1 MKNPIALYIGCSCIF
16 LSSLVF
22 LTYFSFLFTS
32 QIKQEKFKTFLFA
45 LGCLWCGYVIS
56 IGCLGSAYHAPSF
69 QIDFWEAYYPIFI
82 TGVIGIGPLVF
93 LIKDARRSFSC
104 TVSDGFRDTVDVYS
118 DSWGNK
124 YAVKNNDGLVTGC
137 FFFMFLFAL
146 YITIAGAFAPFT
158 YIGFLFLT
166 IRSLKK
172 NSIFTEGLLMLMLVP
187 IILSIICTFYG
198 HNFLNS
204 VYHWK

>member
-1 MKNPIALYIGCSCIF
+1 MKNPIAFYIGYSCIF

-22 LTYFSFLFTS
+22 LSYFSFLFTS
-32 QIKQEKFKTFLFA
+32 QIKEKKLETFLTA
-45 LGCLWCGYVIS
+45 LGTLWCGYVIA
-56 IGCLGSAYHAPSF
+56 IGCFGSAYIDCSF
-69 QIDFWEAYYPIFI
+69 SSNFWEAYKPIFI
-82 TGVIGIGPLVF
+82 TGIVGVGPLVF

-104 TVSDGFRDTVDVYS
+104 TASDAFRDTVDVYS

-137 FFFMFLFAL
+137 FAFIFLFAL
-146 YITIAGAFAPFT
+146 YITIAGAFAPFA
-158 YIGFLFLT
+158 YIGFLFYT

-172 NSIFTEGLLMLMLVP
+172 NSIFTHGLLMLMLVP

-198 HNFLNS
+198 YNFLNS
-204 VYHWK
+204 VYH